1 MPWHFYVLE
10 FVSGLLLANGVP
22 HFVHGVSGHRFQSH
36 FAAPR
41 GGGESSPLINVL
53 WGFANL
59 AAGFILLWFF
69 GPRGFEEPIGWI
81 VVGLGVLVGAV
92 GLSVRFGSVRCE
104 AP

>member
-22 HFVHGVSGHRFQSH
+22 HFVHGVSGHRFQSP

-41 GGGESSPLINVL
+41 GVGESSPLINVL

-59 AAGFILLWFF
+59 AAGFILLWLF
-69 GPRGFEEPIGWI
+69 GPYGYEAAVGWI
-81 VVGLGVLVGAV
+81 VVGLGVLVAAV
-92 GLSVRFGSVRCE
+92 GISVYFGKVGSKV
-104 AP
+104 P

>member
-22 HFVHGVSGHRFQSH
+22 HFVQGVSGHRFQSP

-41 GGGESSPLINVL
+41 GGGESPPLINVL

-59 AAGFILLWFF
+59 AAGFALLCVFD
-69 GPRGFEEPIGWI
+69 PYGFEEPIGWI
-81 VVGLGVLVGAV
+81 VVGLGVLVAAV
-92 GLSVRFGSVRCE
+92 GLSVRFGNVRSK
-104 AP
+104 AS